1 MISIGTSGVF
11 LRAQPKFV
19 DHQGKL
25 HFFSHAVD
33 DHYYSMGV
41 TLAAGHGLNWF
52 RDTFAPDKSFAELLA
67 NVGKIAVGAEGL
79 LFTPYLVG
87 ERTPY
92 FDSRSEAVLLGSM
105 HGIRWIILPELC

>member
-1 MISIGTSGVF
+1 MMQDDKYRNFRCV
-11 LRAQPKFV
+11 LRAQPEFA

-67 NVGKIAVGAEGL
+67 NVGKIAVEL
-79 LFTPYLVG
+79 RDYCLR
-87 ERTPY
+87 RT
-92 FDSRSEAVLLGSM
+92 
-105 HGIRWIILPELC
+105 